1 MNPVIVIQG
10 ASEIDEVPRL
20 GELSD
25 QAELRFASS
34 IDELRDALPGAEV
47 MLGWNFQDDSL
58 REAWNSAKE
67 LRWIH
72 WCGAG
77 VDAALFPELVAS
89 DVCVTNARRIF
100 DDPMAEW
107 VLGTIISFA
116 KKFPE
121 TLIYQTKTEW
131 SCRINETIA
140 GKRALIVGVGSV
152 GRAIGRRLRNN
163 SMEVEAI
170 GRSARDD
177 DPDFGHIYSVDELR
191 SRLPNADY
199 VVLIA
204 PLTDQTHNLFGI
216 AEFEAM
222 ASHARFIN
230 LGRGE
235 LVAEDAL
242 LAALSEGQIAG
253 AALDVFVEEPLPP
266 DSPFWHA
273 PNCLVSPHMSSYFIE
288 YEAVIVDQ
296 FMDNWALYT
305 AGKSLLNIV
314 DKSLGFVPSTA
325 P

>member
-1 MNPVIVIQG
+1 VNPVIVIQG
-10 ASEIDEVPRL
+10 PSKINEVPRL

-34 IDELRDALPGAEV
+34 TDELRDALPGADV
-47 MLGWNFQDDSL
+47 MLGWNYQDDSL
-58 REAWNSAKE
+58 REAWNYAKD

-100 DDPMAEW
+100 DEPMAEW
-107 VLGTIISFA
+107 VLGMIISFA

-121 TLIYQTKTEW
+121 TLIFQTNAEW
-131 SCRINETIA
+131 NCRVNETIT

-152 GRAIGRRLRNN
+152 GRAIGRRLRING
-163 SMEVEAI
+163 MEVEAI
-170 GRSARDD
+170 GRSARDG
-177 DPDFGHIYSVDELR
+177 DPDFGHIYSADELH
-191 SRLPNADY
+191 SRLPNVDF
-199 VVLIA
+199 VVMVA
-204 PLTDQTHNLFGI
+204 PLTDQTHSLFG
-216 AEFEAM
+216 ADEFKIM

-235 LVAEDAL
+235 QVVEDDL
-242 LAALSEGQIAG
+242 LAALHEGWIAG
-253 AALDVFVEEPLPP
+253 AALDVFVEEPLPA
-266 DSPFWHA
+266 DSPIWHA

-288 YEAVIVDQ
+288 YETAMADQ

-305 AGKSLLNIV
+305 AGKQPLNVV
-314 DKSLGFVPSTA
+314 DKSLGFVPSAT